1 MKKKLISLALSTVLI
16 TNISFAENFNN
27 KDIELNDWYY
37 NPIKNLYD
45 RGIIKGY
52 DNGNFKPNNSITREE
67 SAQIAYKVA
76 SVPVM
81 EEYQREVSTN
91 DFVDVDDKRWS
102 SQAIEY
108 LRKNE
113 IVFGR
118 EKNRFYPMSNITR
131 EEAAVLANR
140 ILDFREVP
148 RMEVNQELYVRFSD
162 IDEISSWARA
172 EVILLY
178 NNSIIKGYQDN
189 SYRPKENITRAE
201 FMSLMNKMLEV
212 IESSNRIPRL

>member
-1 MKKKLISLALSTVLI
+1 MKKKLVSLALAIVLM

-27 KDIELNDWYY
+27 KDIESNDWYY
-37 NPIKNLYD
+37 NPIKSLYD
-45 RGIIKGY
+45 RGFIRGY

-67 SAQIAYKVA
+67 SAQVAYKVA

-81 EEYQREVSTN
+81 EEYQGGSSTN
-91 DFVDVDDKRWS
+91 GFVDVSDERWS

-113 IVFGR
+113 IVCGK
-118 EKNRFYPMSNITR
+118 EKNRFYPMSNMTR
-131 EEAAVLANR
+131 EEAAVLTNR

-148 RMEVNQELYVRFSD
+148 RMEANQELYVRLSD
-162 IDEISSWARA
+162 SDEISSWARA
-172 EVILLY
+172 EVTLLY
-178 NNSIIKGYQDN
+178 NNSIIKGYPDN

-201 FMSLMNKMLEV
+201 FMSLRNKVLEE
-212 IESSNRIPRL
+212 IESSNK